1 MLLRRFIHRLQLPGA
16 KPLQPHIKTHLISM
30 LRGKFAHRFA
40 FGLLVFRRPARPTQ
54 HMRVGKMLRQRFKH
68 APAIKRCAFFFH
80 KPGKLGTLLLPRRRV
95 ILIKCNKGRL
105 KR

>member
-1 MLLRRFIHRLQLPGA
+1 MLPRRFIHRLQLHGA
-16 KPLQPHIKTHLISM
+16 KPLQPHIKAHLINM
-30 LRGKFAHRFA
+30 LRSKFAHRFA
-40 FGLLVFRRPARPTQ
+40 LGLSVFRRPARPTQ

-80 KPGKLGTLLLPRRRV
+80 KLGKLDTLLLPRGRV
-95 ILIKCNKGRL
+95 ILIECNKGRL